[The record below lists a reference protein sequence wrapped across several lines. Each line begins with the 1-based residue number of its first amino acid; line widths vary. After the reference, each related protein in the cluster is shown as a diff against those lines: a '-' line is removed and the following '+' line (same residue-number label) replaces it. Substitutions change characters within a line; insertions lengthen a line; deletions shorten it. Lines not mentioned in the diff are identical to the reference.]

1 MWFTVCVHNVSVT
14 EWRIVR
20 FYDGIHVVLETCRES
35 FQAGE
40 ELSLKL
46 AIKVELK
53 VPTTYLFGGE
63 VQVFPER
70 QPEHVQIFTPVSE
83 RGQHVS
89 KHLAI
94 LHVVGIYQ
102 YDAV

>member
-1 MWFTVCVHNVSVT
+1 M
-14 EWRIVR
+14 
-20 FYDGIHVVLETCRES
+20 VLETCRES

-46 AIKVELK
+46 AIKVKLK
-53 VPTTYLFGGE
+53 VPATYLFGGE